1 MKLSDS
7 EWQIMN
13 ALWKCTPATAR
24 EVAEHLPDEVNWAYT
39 TVKTMLTRLAA
50 KNAVSERK
58 RGNTSVYEPLVS
70 RKKARKSAFA
80 SLVNKAFDGG
90 VEPLLHFLVE
100 ERQLSR
106 KDRQKLIDLLK
117 EENKKGKTDDT
128 GNE

>member
-1 MKLSDS
+1 
-7 EWQIMN
+7 MN

-24 EVAEHLPDEVNWAYT
+24 EVVEHLPGDVNWAYT
-39 TVKTMLTRLAA
+39 TVKTMLTRLAV
-50 KNAVSERK
+50 KKAVSERK
-58 RGNTSVYEPLVS
+58 RGNTSVYEPLVT

-106 KDRQKLIDLLK
+106 KERQKLIDLLK
-117 EENKKGKTDDT
+117 EEDKKGKTDDT